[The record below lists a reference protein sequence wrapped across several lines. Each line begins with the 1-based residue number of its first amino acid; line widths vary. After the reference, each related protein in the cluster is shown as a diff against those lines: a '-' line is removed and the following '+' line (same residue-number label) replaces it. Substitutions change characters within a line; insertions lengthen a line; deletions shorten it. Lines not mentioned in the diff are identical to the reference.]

1 MDRMKKTAGLIGSAA
16 LALMLGACSGD
27 DSSKDSSQGSVND
40 GERTNEFGSVDHG
53 VKENGTEDSADE
65 GVGFSLTG
73 GEIEEAAGVPADEKK
88 AIEKAFSDYIDT
100 LNAGDVK
107 AYLETLSSEGYN
119 LEEERQATEEM
130 LATRELTRTPD
141 DVTIVAYTD
150 KEAQVFSTME
160 TAVKDKESGAGDVST
175 GRQVTVMTKED
186 GSWKVKSVHYIGDL
200 ENAE

>member
-1 MDRMKKTAGLIGSAA
+1 MKKTAGVIGTAA
-16 LALMLGACSGD
+16 LVLMLGACSGG
-27 DSSKDSSQGSVND
+27 DSSKDDGQGSVDD
-40 GERTNEFGSVDHG
+40 GEQTNEFGSVDHG
-53 VKENGTEDSADE
+53 VKDE
-65 GVGFSLTG
+65 GKADDGIGFSLTDG
-73 GEIEEAAGVPADEKK
+73 KIEEAAGVPAEHKE
-88 AIEKAFSDYIDT
+88 AIRKAFSDYIDT

-107 AYLETLSSEGYN
+107 AYLGTLSSEGYN
-119 LEEERQATEEM
+119 LEEERQATEEL
-130 LATRELTRTPD
+130 LATRTLTRTPD

-175 GRQVTVMTKED
+175 GRQVTVMVHED